1 MCFSAVWRQTYT
13 AMLSADYVLIMLFNL
28 YLYMYV
34 MCQNIMK
41 LNDLLYFL
49 LIKKNIKIYLL
60 NNRSSIYK
68 GKFNNFLTYITYFT
82 KYGFIK
88 YFIIFFML
96 FYFPLCAEILVIII
110 IFYFLTNIITT
121 VIEIS
126 L

>member
-28 YLYMYV
+28 YFYMYV

-82 KYGFIK
+82 KY
-88 YFIIFFML
+88 
-96 FYFPLCAEILVIII
+96 
-110 IFYFLTNIITT
+110 
-121 VIEIS
+121 
-126 L
+126 

>member
-82 KYGFIK
+82 KY
-88 YFIIFFML
+88 
-96 FYFPLCAEILVIII
+96 
-110 IFYFLTNIITT
+110 
-121 VIEIS
+121 
-126 L
+126 